1 MENRNLSSLSSLA
14 NIAHD
19 SICSKNPFPAL
30 NLDAGGFYGC
40 KWGLTDLYPEN
51 EKILRSAID
60 AHQTFDTGWVSCNKE
75 IRSFR
80 IISDGK
86 LITIQ
91 ASAAMDDFDN
101 LIYDAMDTEVE
112 LTEEQIEMLNEYW
125 DEAWD
130 MDTETMSEE
139 TVPVTTYE
147 AAMEI
152 LSKLENENDERLNSW
167 FEVVKSWVQE
177 VISLSEL
184 MKGE

>member
-1 MENRNLSSLSSLA
+1 
-14 NIAHD
+14 
-19 SICSKNPFPAL
+19 
-30 NLDAGGFYGC
+30 
-40 KWGLTDLYPEN
+40 
-51 EKILRSAID
+51 
-60 AHQTFDTGWVSCNKE
+60 
-75 IRSFR
+75 
-80 IISDGK
+80 
-86 LITIQ
+86 
-91 ASAAMDDFDN
+91 
-101 LIYDAMDTEVE
+101 
-112 LTEEQIEMLNEYW
+112 
-125 DEAWD
+125 